1 MKNVRLFEEFVN
13 ENLRTLKGVIKGIKK
28 EYGHTP
34 TEQSIADFV
43 VNNYEA
49 ITGEDLED
57 SNPEANDHIA
67 DIIAYF
73 KMDGEDFMIAFDDA
87 RHGR

>member
-13 ENLRTLKGVIKGIKK
+13 ENMKTLKGAVKAIKK
-28 EYGHTP
+28 EYGPTP
-34 TEQSIADFV
+34 SEQSVADFV

-57 SNPEANDHIA
+57 SIPAMSDKLA
-67 DIIAYF
+67 DIVAHYKF
-73 KMDGEDFMIAFDDA
+73 DGDDFMIAFDDA
-87 RHGR
+87 REGR

>member
-13 ENLRTLKGVIKGIKK
+13 ENMKTLRGAVKAIKK
-28 EYGHTP
+28 EYGPTP
-34 TEQSIADFV
+34 SEQSVADFV

-57 SNPEANDHIA
+57 SIPAMSDKLA
-67 DIIAYF
+67 DIVAYYKF
-73 KMDGEDFMIAFDDA
+73 DGDDFMIAFDDA
-87 RHGR
+87 REGR